1 MLTLTQTL
9 NLLQELDVR
18 PKKSWG
24 QNFLIDSNI
33 VRKSLAMAELHPRD
47 VVVEVGPGLGA
58 LTQALLKKSHRV
70 YAVECDPCLCDFL
83 QKNYAE
89 EPKGRF
95 HLLRGDAVEFPVAG
109 KPASE
114 AYKVVANLPYAIST
128 PWMDA
133 ILSQETLPS
142 RMVLLLQRETAERFG
157 AKIGTKAMGPMAI
170 FLQSAY
176 DMKEMHPVSR
186 KCFFPEPG
194 VDSALVSLER
204 KKDPVLFSREK
215 KLNIRHFFTERRKQM
230 KHLILKYLE
239 PTVAHAWLACLHDGG
254 LSDTVRPEAVPIV
267 LWQRLGS
274 LSAEKV
280 GRQKL

>member
-9 NLLQELDVR
+9 NLLQELDFR
-18 PKKSWG
+18 PKKSLG
-24 QNFLIDSNI
+24 QNFLIDPNI

-47 VVVEVGPGLGA
+47 VVVEIGPGLGT
-58 LTQALLKKSHRV
+58 LTRTLLKKSHRV
-70 YAVECDPCLCDFL
+70 YAVEYDRYLCDFL
-83 QKNYAE
+83 QKNYGE

-114 AYKVVANLPYAIST
+114 EYKVVANLPYAIST

-133 ILSQETLPS
+133 ILGQEPLPS
-142 RMVLLLQRETAERFG
+142 RMVLLLQRETAERFL

-186 KCFFPEPG
+186 KCFFPEPS
-194 VDSALVSLER
+194 VDSALLSMDR
-204 KKDPVLFSREK
+204 KKNPVLFSKEEK
-215 KLNIRHFFTERRKQM
+215 SNIRHFFTERRKQM
-230 KHLILKYLE
+230 KHLISKHLE
-239 PTVAHAWLACLHDGG
+239 PTAAHAWLTCLHNGG
-254 LSDTVRPEAVPIV
+254 ISDTARPEAVPIV
-267 LWQRLGS
+267 MWQQLGS
-274 LSAEKV
+274 LSARTV
-280 GRQKL
+280 